1 VTVRKKR
8 TLRENI
14 ETRLGRSM
22 NEVVLRLPPD
32 ELKAMAREVR
42 EETVKLGLFYEDEQG
57 QQNPIPLLMRPRV
70 CSREQR
76 RYFQKVC
83 LAITRALERF
93 YELWATRPEVK
104 ALLPLTPDEEKWFAG
119 MPADAA
125 AAPQSI
131 FGRLDVQV
139 DFSTNDW
146 DTACH
151 FFEPNSVGAGG
162 IHYTAMAEQILLR
175 SVVRRMQKIA
185 PHFLLQPNEDPRV
198 LLLQTL
204 TAHADEIGSRR
215 FHVGLVQDTR
225 SKGGPEEFHALKR
238 FLEDQGLTARVVDPR
253 DLKVRGDELRDR
265 DLPLDILYRDPTV
278 QELAEYEREGADL
291 SAMRWAFR
299 QNRVVSS
306 LAGDF
311 DHKSTFEIL
320 SDPRFDPLWSPKQV
334 NVFRQHIP
342 WTRTL
347 FERNTTDAEGNPV
360 DLPAF
365 VRKNREGLV
374 LKPNRSFGGAGV
386 VIGAFADLDEWESA
400 IAAALKEPGS
410 TVVQRYVPSLV
421 KDFLLV
427 DDEGRASLEEY
438 YVVCGFYATR
448 DGLGIL
454 GRASKK
460 RVVNVAQKGALTAC
474 LVLL

>member
-1 VTVRKKR
+1 LTVRKKR

-14 ETRLGRSM
+14 ETRLGRSL
-22 NEVVLRLPPD
+22 NEVVLRLPPE
-32 ELKAMAREVR
+32 ELRAMAEEVR
-42 EETVKLGLFYEDEQG
+42 AQTEKLGLVYEDDEG
-57 QQNPIPLLMRPRV
+57 KKHPVPLLLRPRV
-70 CSREQR
+70 ASREQR

-83 LAITRALERF
+83 LSITRALERF
-93 YELWATRPEVK
+93 YELWATQQEVR
-104 ALLPLTPDEEKWFAG
+104 ALLPLSDDELSWFRE
-119 MPADAA
+119 MPEEAA
-125 AAPQSI
+125 ASPQSI

-139 DFSTNDW
+139 DFSTPDW

-162 IHYTAMAEQILLR
+162 IYYTPMAEQIILK

-215 FHVGLVQDTR
+215 FNVGLVQDLR
-225 SKGGPEEFHALKR
+225 SKGGPEEFDHLQA
-238 FLEDQGLTARVVDPR
+238 FLADQGLTARVVDPR
-253 DLKVRGDELRDR
+253 DLDLRGDELHHK
-265 DLPLDILYRDPTV
+265 DLALDILYRDPTV
-278 QELAEYEREGADL
+278 QELAELERGGADL
-291 SAMRWAFR
+291 SAMRWAFK

-311 DHKSTFEIL
+311 DHKSTFEVL
-320 SDPRFDPLWSPKQV
+320 SDPRFDSLFSPKQV
-334 NVFRQHIP
+334 QLFRLHIP

-347 FERNTTDAEGNPV
+347 SERNTGDAEGKPV
-360 DLPAF
+360 DLSAY
-365 VRKNREGLV
+365 VRKNRELLV
-374 LKPNRSFGGAGV
+374 LKPNRSFGGEGV
-386 VIGAFADLDEWESA
+386 VIGAFVDMADWDTA

-410 TVVQRYVPSLV
+410 MVVQRYVPSLV
-421 KDFLLV
+421 KDFLVV
-427 DDEGRASLEEY
+427 DGDGRASLEEY